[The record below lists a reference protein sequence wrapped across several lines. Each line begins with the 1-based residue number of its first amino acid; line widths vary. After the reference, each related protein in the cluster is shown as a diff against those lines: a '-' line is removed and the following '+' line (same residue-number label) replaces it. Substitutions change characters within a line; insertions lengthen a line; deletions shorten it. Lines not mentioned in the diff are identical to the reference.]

1 LQSGKA
7 VAVEVPVSLSSRAS
21 SYTGVQPPETSPG
34 LFQEPACAGFYRR
47 SGKRAVDI
55 CASLVALIALSPL
68 FLVLAILIKLTSR
81 GPVFYRQNRVGRDA
95 RIFRILKFRSMV
107 VDADRQGL
115 GITAAEDERVT
126 PFGKFLRELKL
137 DETPQFW
144 NVLKGDMSLVGPRP
158 ELPSYVA
165 HYTPEQLRVLSVKP
179 GITDIASIRYRHE
192 EKLLKRSADPDELYR
207 HLILPKKL
215 ALNLQYIH
223 CMSLALDLKLI
234 LETLRSIAL

>member
-1 LQSGKA
+1 
-7 VAVEVPVSLSSRAS
+7 VSLSSRAS
-21 SYTGVQPPETSPG
+21 SYTEVQPPQTDHPPG
-34 LFQEPACAGFYRR
+34 LFREPACPGFYRR
-47 SGKRAVDI
+47 IGKRAVDI
-55 CASLVALIALSPL
+55 CGSLLALITFSPL
-68 FLVLAILIKLTSR
+68 FLVLAILINLTSR

-107 VDADRQGL
+107 EDADRQGP

-165 HYTPEQLRVLSVKP
+165 HYTPEQLGVLSVKP

-207 HLILPKKL
+207 HLILPEKL

-223 CMSLALDLKLI
+223 RMSLALDLKLI